1 MEQHKDALK
10 AAGLQVIAVGMGQ
23 PKHARRICGRLA
35 PGLTC
40 LTDEAHEAYARY
52 GLRQMR
58 ATEALSFGMLKAAG
72 RALAAGHMQGQAI
85 GDARMLP
92 GTFII
97 DREGIVLFAHYSS
110 HAGDHP
116 AIADLLR
123 AAATLGQMT
132 ESGRSSSA
140 GGR

>member
-1 MEQHKDALK
+1 MEQHKDTLK

-35 PGLTC
+35 PGLNC
-40 LTDEAHEAYARY
+40 LTDESHEAYARY

-58 ATEALSFGMLKAAG
+58 ATEALSIGMLKAAG
-72 RALAAGHMQGQAI
+72 RALAAGHRQGQTI
-85 GDARMLP
+85 GDPRMLP

-97 DREGIVLFAHYSS
+97 DREGIVRFAYYSS

-116 AIADLLR
+116 AVADLVR
-123 AAATLGQMT
+123 AAATLNPPT
-132 ESGRSSSA
+132 ESGRSPSA
-140 GGR
+140 GDR